1 VLCSVSFP
9 AEQSHDSAPEIG
21 VFDFL
26 VPAAHSNSTPGR
38 RLSGHSALKHP
49 KLVIAPEN
57 KPTARSEVLNCLP
70 LSGSRGKLLQFHSFD
85 DDYLGRLRE
94 GDFLTQD
101 HFRKYFTALMKVKL
115 QSRLKSPEAI
125 EDVQQ
130 ETFVRFYAALRE
142 GKIRE
147 PKSLGSYV
155 NSMCNNVLK
164 ESWRREDPALSLDD
178 DDAPELPAAP
188 FDLLKIIDD
197 KQAAQKVQKVI
208 EQLPERDRRVLRA
221 IFFEERDK
229 DEVCRELGITRDNL
243 RLLLHRAKQKFRD
256 LYEDGNHSLRLVP
269 AS

>member
-1 VLCSVSFP
+1 MP
-9 AEQSHDSAPEIG
+9 ATRPS
-21 VFDFL
+21 
-26 VPAAHSNSTPGR
+26 STPGR
-38 RLSGHSALKHP
+38 RLSGHSTAFVIVPEQALTSP
-49 KLVIAPEN
+49 
-57 KPTARSEVLNCLP
+57 SEVLHCVP
-70 LSGSRGKLLQFHSFD
+70 LSGSRGRLLQFHSFD
-85 DDYLGRLRE
+85 DNYLRRLRE
-94 GDFLTQD
+94 GDFPTQD

-142 GKIRE
+142 GKIRQ

-164 ESWRREDPALSLDD
+164 ESWRHEDPAVSLDD
-178 DDAPELPAAP
+178 DDTPELPAAP
-188 FDLLKIIDD
+188 FDLSKMIDD

-256 LYEDGNHSLRLVP
+256 LYEEGDHSLKLVP
-269 AS
+269 A

>member
-1 VLCSVSFP
+1 
-9 AEQSHDSAPEIG
+9 
-21 VFDFL
+21 
-26 VPAAHSNSTPGR
+26 VPATRPSSTPGR
-38 RLSGHSALKHP
+38 RLSGHSTAFVIVPNKALTSP
-49 KLVIAPEN
+49 
-57 KPTARSEVLNCLP
+57 SEVLHCVT
-70 LSGSRGKLLQFHSFD
+70 LSGSRGRLLQFHSFD
-85 DDYLGRLRE
+85 DNYLRQLRE
-94 GDFLTQD
+94 GDFVTQD

-164 ESWRREDPALSLDD
+164 ESWRHEDPAVSLDD
-178 DDAPELPAAP
+178 DNTPELPAAP
-188 FDLLKIIDD
+188 FDLSKMIDD

-243 RLLLHRAKQKFRD
+243 RLLLHRAKQKFRN
-256 LYEDGNHSLRLVP
+256 LYEDEDHSLKLVP
-269 AS
+269 A

>member
-1 VLCSVSFP
+1 
-9 AEQSHDSAPEIG
+9 
-21 VFDFL
+21 
-26 VPAAHSNSTPGR
+26 
-38 RLSGHSALKHP
+38 
-49 KLVIAPEN
+49 
-57 KPTARSEVLNCLP
+57 
-70 LSGSRGKLLQFHSFD
+70 LQFQSFD
-85 DDYLGRLRE
+85 EDYLSRLRE
-94 GDFLTQD
+94 GDFLTQE

-130 ETFVRFYAALRE
+130 ETFVRFYTALSE

-155 NSMCNNVLK
+155 NSVCSNIVK
-164 ESWRREDPALSLDD
+164 ETWRNDDPTVSLDD

-188 FDLLKIIDD
+188 FDLSKVIDD

-243 RLLLHRAKQKFRD
+243 RLLLHRAKRRFKD
-256 LYEDGNHSLRLVP
+256 LYDDGDDSLGLVP
-269 AS
+269 A